1 MIVVYCLLK
10 INFKVAGSIFQP
22 LRDCSGA
29 SKFNVCWVVVVVMM
43 TMVVVVVVM
52 MMVVVVAVV
61 VMVVVMGVFP
71 HIHTHKHGQTNN
83 AFYAFCRYME
93 LVRSGDGEEYSKTSF
108 LGARVENFLFVL
120 ITKQWNPPEH
130 VMEQTYPIRVIIPS
144 MPDI

>member
-10 INFKVAGSIFQP
+10 IHFKVAGSIFQP

>member
-1 MIVVYCLLK
+1 MM
-10 INFKVAGSIFQP
+10 
-22 LRDCSGA
+22 
-29 SKFNVCWVVVVVMM
+29 VVVVMM

>member
-1 MIVVYCLLK
+1 MVMMVV
-10 INFKVAGSIFQP
+10 V
-22 LRDCSGA
+22 
-29 SKFNVCWVVVVVMM
+29 VVVVVVMM

-52 MMVVVVAVV
+52 MVVVVA
-61 VMVVVMGVFP
+61 VVVMGVFP